1 MATTKDT
8 NEPNKFFSLVPRASK
23 PNLLA
28 QVTKLCISVLCAC
41 NYRATVLVYVNV
53 ANLTL
58 HGLIQRDNRGICFI
72 LGRRIKAPQN
82 QCCFDLRRLH
92 VRCCQHSSIIDMDN
106 CKVALAGPVE
116 VEKTIPCS

>member
-8 NEPNKFFSLVPRASK
+8 NEPNKFFSLVPQKSK

-41 NYRATVLVYVNV
+41 NHRATVLVYVNV

-58 HGLIQRDNRGICFI
+58 HGLIQRDNRGITF
-72 LGRRIKAPQN
+72 L
-82 QCCFDLRRLH
+82 LRGFGHLLFQSRFGLCLVYIH
-92 VRCCQHSSIIDMDN
+92 LSIPDTFTTRGYFRVI
-106 CKVALAGPVE
+106 E
-116 VEKTIPCS
+116 R